1 MWKGRFSQDTNEA
14 VLNFTQSLDLDWR
27 MALADIRGSI
37 AHVRMLGHTGLL
49 SAEDAETIEKN
60 LCDIADEIRNGE
72 FVPKVSLEDVHMN
85 IESRL
90 IEKCGAVGARL
101 HMGRSRNDQV
111 NTTVR
116 LYLRK
121 ELLEIWSGLDA
132 LILVLL
138 KKAEEHINIVVPGY
152 THLQQAQ
159 PISMGQFWMAHTQ
172 AFLRDAKRFFDAYEA
187 VDESPLGCGALA
199 GSTLPLDRE
208 FTCRDLGFSKITA
221 NSMDT
226 VAHRDHF
233 MDVLYFAAVFGGHVS
248 RLSEDLIIYFSTEFG
263 WIRLPDAFCTG
274 SSIMPQKKNPDV
286 LELLR
291 GKTGQLSGALVD
303 LITMTKGIPLTYN
316 RDLQDDKRSLFRTID
331 CLKGIFSVLPA
342 LINEVEVDEDAAN
355 RGFSDGLIL
364 ATDVAEYLVLRGV
377 PFRSAHE
384 KVGHVVRYC
393 VENNKPLTALTIE
406 EWQKYI
412 PEVAPDLLPLLSPR
426 KSMER
431 RDTFGGTSPHQVRS
445 QIEDARVKMALYAKE
460 AQDYKEALPEG
471 C

>member
-138 KKAEEHINIVVPGY
+138 KKAEEHIDIVVPGY

-172 AFLRDAKRFFDAYEA
+172 AFLRDAKRFFDAYDA

-263 WIRLPDAFCTG
+263 WIKLPDAFCTG

-431 RDTFGGTSPHQVRS
+431 RSTLGGTAPSQVRR
-445 QIEDARVKMALYAKE
+445 QIEDARVKLILFNGEAEGLKE
-460 AQDYKEALPEG
+460 SIPGGY
-471 C
+471 